1 MIVYK
6 FGGSSLADAE
16 RIRHAA
22 GLVRGCEGPRAVV
35 VSALAGVTDDLLA
48 LADRAGKGGGAKA
61 DLARMTE
68 VLWVR
73 HEEVASG
80 IVDEPAERAALIGR
94 IDAVFSRLQAAVE
107 SVGEEIVIAGRG
119 RALDE
124 VSAIGED
131 LSVQLMA
138 AALAAAGL
146 DAEVVDARAVVRT
159 DDRFGGAVPEDEE
172 TARLISEVVGPL
184 LEAGRVPV
192 LQGFVGATE
201 DGTTTTLGRGGS
213 DFTAAIVGAALG
225 AEEVGIWTD
234 VDGVLSAEP
243 GHVGEARV
251 LSELGYEE
259 AVELAYF
266 GAKVIHPAAAKHAAA
281 GDVSL
286 RVRNTER
293 PERAGTLIRHDV
305 RRAAGVAAV
314 AYKPSVTLVKVR
326 SRPMFM
332 AYGFLA
338 RVFDVLARHRLPVD
352 LVATSHTSTAFTLD
366 EGEGM
371 GAAAE
376 ELGRFAEVE
385 VVPDL
390 ATVSVVG
397 HGLLQRPGIAA
408 GVFSSLGAS
417 PVHLISQ
424 ASDVCLSFLVAD
436 DEALAVVRRLHA
448 ELIESAP
455 RGAARPRDCRADRPG
470 RELRGARDHG

>member
-1 MIVYK
+1 
-6 FGGSSLADAE
+6 
-16 RIRHAA
+16 
-22 GLVRGCEGPRAVV
+22 
-35 VSALAGVTDDLLA
+35 
-48 LADRAGKGGGAKA
+48 
-61 DLARMTE
+61 
-68 VLWVR
+68 
-73 HEEVASG
+73 
-80 IVDEPAERAALIGR
+80 
-94 IDAVFSRLQAAVE
+94 
-107 SVGEEIVIAGRG
+107 
-119 RALDE
+119 
-124 VSAIGED
+124 
-131 LSVQLMA
+131 
-138 AALAAAGL
+138 
-146 DAEVVDARAVVRT
+146 VDARSVVRT
-159 DDRFGGAVPEDEE
+159 DDRVGGAVPEDEE
-172 TARLISEVVGPL
+172 TARLIREVLGPL

-213 DFTAAIVGAALG
+213 DFTAAIIGAALG

-243 GHVGEARV
+243 RHVGAARV
-251 LSELGYEE
+251 LAELGYEE

-286 RVRNTER
+286 RVRNTGR
-293 PERAGTLIRHDV
+293 PESAGTLIRHDV

-314 AYKPSVTLVKVR
+314 AYKPSVTLVTVR

-366 EGEGM
+366 ARAGM

-397 HGLLQRPGIAA
+397 HGLLRRPGIAA
-408 GVFSSLGAS
+408 GVFSALGAT

-424 ASDVCLSFLVAD
+424 ASDVCLSFLVA
-436 DEALAVVRRLHA
+436 EGQAPGVVRRLHA
-448 ELIESAP
+448 ELIESVP
-455 RGAARPRDCRADRPG
+455 QDVGGA
-470 RELRGARDHG
+470 E

>member
-6 FGGSSLADAE
+6 FGGTSLADAD
-16 RIRHAA
+16 RIRRAA
-22 GLVRGCEGPRAVV
+22 ELVRRCEAERVVV
-35 VSALAGVTDDLLA
+35 VSALGGVTDDLVELA
-48 LADRAGKGGGAKA
+48 ERVAAGGGASA
-61 DLARMTE
+61 ELARLTE
-68 VLWVR
+68 ALWLR

-80 IVDEPAERAALIGR
+80 IVGEPAARAALLGR
-94 IDAVFSRLQAAVE
+94 IDGVFSRLAAALE
-107 SVGEEIVIAGRG
+107 SAARVTEIAELG
-119 RALDE
+119 RARDE
-124 VSAIGED
+124 ISAIGED
-131 LSVQLMA
+131 LSAQLMA
-138 AALAAAGL
+138 AALAQAGL
-146 DAEVVDARAVVRT
+146 AAEVVDARSVVRT

-172 TARLISEVVGPL
+172 TAKLIREVLGPL

-213 DFTAAIVGAALG
+213 DFTAAIIGAALG
-225 AEEVGIWTD
+225 ADEVGIWTD
-234 VDGVLSAEP
+234 VDGVLTAEP
-243 GHVGEARV
+243 RHVGDARV
-251 LSELGYEE
+251 LAELGYEE

-286 RVRNTER
+286 RVRNSGR
-293 PERAGTLIRHDV
+293 PESAGTLIRHDV

-366 EGEGM
+366 AGSGM

-397 HGLLQRPGIAA
+397 HGLLRRPGITA
-408 GVFSSLGAS
+408 GVFSALGAT

-424 ASDVCLSFLVAD
+424 ASDVCLSFLVAEGD
-436 DEALAVVRRLHA
+436 AAPVVRRLHA
-448 ELIESAP
+448 ELIE
-455 RGAARPRDCRADRPG
+455 AAAHDAG
-470 RELRGARDHG
+470 GVE

>member
-6 FGGSSLADAE
+6 FGGTSLADAE

-22 GLVRGCEGPRAVV
+22 GLVRDCEGPRVVV
-35 VSALAGVTDDLLA
+35 VSALAGVTDDLLE
-48 LADRAGKGGGAKA
+48 LAGRAGTEGGAEA
-61 DLARMTE
+61 DLARLTE
-68 VLWVR
+68 ALWVR
-73 HEEVASG
+73 HEEAASG
-80 IVDEPAERAALIGR
+80 IVGAAPERAALMGR
-94 IDAVFSRLQAAVE
+94 IDQVFSRLQTALEGAAQE
-107 SVGEEIVIAGRG
+107 DDDSARQ

-124 VSAIGED
+124 VSAVGED
-131 LSVQLMA
+131 LSAELMA
-138 AALAAAGL
+138 AALVQTGL
-146 DAEVVDARAVVRT
+146 GAEVVDARSVVRT

-172 TARLISEVVGPL
+172 TARLIGKVLGPL

-192 LQGFVGATE
+192 LQGFVGATA

-213 DFTAAIVGAALG
+213 DFTAAIIGAALG
-225 AEEVGIWTD
+225 ADEVGIWTD

-286 RVRNTER
+286 RVRNTGR
-293 PERAGTLIRHDV
+293 PESAGTLIRHDV
-305 RRAAGVAAV
+305 RRVAGVAAV
-314 AYKPSVTLVKVR
+314 AFKPSVTLVKVR

-338 RVFDVLARHRLPVD
+338 RVFDVLSRHRLPVD

-366 EGEGM
+366 EGEGL
-371 GAAAE
+371 GAAAD

-397 HGLLQRPGIAA
+397 HGLLQRPGISA
-408 GVFSSLGAS
+408 GVFLALGAS

-424 ASDVCLSFLVAD
+424 ASDVCLSFLVAA
-436 DEALAVVRRLHA
+436 DEAPAVVRRLHA
-448 ELIESAP
+448 ELIESATS
-455 RGAARPRDCRADRPG
+455 GAG
-470 RELRGARDHG
+470 GTG

>member
-6 FGGSSLADAE
+6 FGGTSLADAE

-22 GLVRGCEGPRAVV
+22 DLVRECEGPRVVV
-35 VSALAGVTDDLLA
+35 VSALGGVTDLLVE
-48 LADRAGKGGGAKA
+48 LATLAGKAGRGKA
-61 DLARMTE
+61 DVARMTE
-68 VLWVR
+68 ALWVR
-73 HEEVASG
+73 HEEVSSG
-80 IVDEPAERAALIGR
+80 IVDEPGERAALMGR
-94 IDAVFSRLQAAVE
+94 IDAVFSRLQEALEEVGQASE
-107 SVGEEIVIAGRG
+107 SAGRQ

-124 VSAIGED
+124 VSAIGEH
-131 LSVQLMA
+131 LSAECMA
-138 AALAAAGL
+138 AALAQAGL
-146 DAEVVDARAVVRT
+146 AAETVDARSVVRT
-159 DDRFGGAVPEDEE
+159 DDRFGGAVPKDEE
-172 TARLISEVVGPL
+172 TARLIREVLGPL
-184 LEAGRVPV
+184 LERGRVPV

-213 DFTAAIVGAALG
+213 DFTAAIIGAALG

-266 GAKVIHPAAAKHAAA
+266 GATVIHPAAAKHAAA

-286 RVRNTER
+286 RVRNAGR
-293 PERAGTLIRHDV
+293 PEAAGTLIRHDV
-305 RRAAGVAAV
+305 RRVAGVAAV
-314 AYKPSVTLVKVR
+314 AYKPSVALIKVR

-366 EGEGM
+366 EDEGL
-371 GAAAE
+371 GAAAD
-376 ELGRFAEVE
+376 ELSRFAEVE
-385 VVPDL
+385 VVPEL

-397 HGLLQRPGIAA
+397 HGLLQRPGITA
-408 GVFSSLGAS
+408 GVFSALAQT

-424 ASDVCLSFLVAD
+424 ASDVCLSFLVAAE
-436 DEALAVVRRLHA
+436 EAPAVVRRLHA
-448 ELIESAP
+448 ELIESAAGDEAP
-455 RGAARPRDCRADRPG
+455 GAAEDAG
-470 RELRGARDHG
+470 

>member
-6 FGGSSLADAE
+6 FGGTSLADAE

-22 GLVRGCEGPRAVV
+22 GLVRDCEGPRVVV
-35 VSALAGVTDDLLA
+35 VSALAGVTDDLLE
-48 LADRAGKGGGAKA
+48 LAGRAGTEGGAEA
-61 DLARMTE
+61 DLARLTE
-68 VLWVR
+68 ALWVR
-73 HEEVASG
+73 HEEAASG
-80 IVDEPAERAALIGR
+80 IVGAAPERAALMGR
-94 IDAVFSRLQAAVE
+94 IDQVFSRLQTALEGAAQE
-107 SVGEEIVIAGRG
+107 DDDSARQ

-124 VSAIGED
+124 VSAVGED
-131 LSVQLMA
+131 LSAELMA
-138 AALAAAGL
+138 AALVQTGL
-146 DAEVVDARAVVRT
+146 GAEVVDARSVVRT

-172 TARLISEVVGPL
+172 TARLIGKVLGPL

-192 LQGFVGATE
+192 LQGFVGATA

-213 DFTAAIVGAALG
+213 DFTAAIIGAALG
-225 AEEVGIWTD
+225 ADEVGIWTD

-286 RVRNTER
+286 RVRNTGRTES
-293 PERAGTLIRHDV
+293 AGTLIRHDV
-305 RRAAGVAAV
+305 RRVAGVAAV
-314 AYKPSVTLVKVR
+314 AFKPSVTLVKVR

-338 RVFDVLARHRLPVD
+338 RVFDVLSRHRLPVD

-366 EGEGM
+366 EGEGL
-371 GAAAE
+371 GAAAD

-397 HGLLQRPGIAA
+397 HGLLQRPGISA
-408 GVFSSLGAS
+408 GVFLALGAS

-424 ASDVCLSFLVAD
+424 ASDVCLSFLVAA
-436 DEALAVVRRLHA
+436 DEAPAVVRRLHA
-448 ELIESAP
+448 ELIESATS
-455 RGAARPRDCRADRPG
+455 GAG
-470 RELRGARDHG
+470 GTG